1 MMKISRFSIGEPD
14 SSGEMSGDVDIK
26 IGNPTAEDVRWVQYR
41 AAFEDAQGF
50 PLYASNDNADDC
62 RVEPNEDFQV
72 SVPCTLQTQTAG
84 TGRRDIV
91 VRASVTLH
99 AREFFRLGEIDIP
112 ASEFG
117 CATVSQTIQSAV
129 LDSKVMLLAVRA
141 RNDDEGQG
149 RVECRVVLTNRSTLH
164 LERVELKCELLDA
177 DEAVV
182 DSSDDACAV
191 PAGAVA
197 CIEGGIPWVRAS
209 QLRRGKIRL
218 SLSVFRPVYV
228 GSCMGMSVPQ
238 DGDGAS
244 LEDEELDEGDVDE
257 VVDDVETEDTD
268 SSDPDSEESSDDDD
282 DNDDDDGSDDD
293 DSDGDDALSGLDPG
307 VASVLESAGAIEVA
321 EAFLSNQI
329 TDDVIG
335 SLTDSDLVEI
345 GVAALGMRKRILAEI
360 ASLGQPGKGVGR
372 KKPASGGFAPAPRRE
387 TDWGRVVAMF
397 SSTLGAFDRVMVLP
411 MPKER
416 KLAGALEYVPQVHRG
431 LMALVLYDDTFF
443 SSGKDG
449 MLVSDLGIHW
459 RNSYKDPGFTPWSAL
474 HAASAKGKS
483 VQLEPGGEI
492 SCAYGGA
499 KCALALATFVDV
511 AAGAAMAAS
520 ADSSHPQRDELR
532 EALLEMRGV
541 DEDGFV
547 IAEDPVSGW
556 FVQFC
561 NGVDG
566 PVLDIPL
573 KKKTPLE
580 WMRAEGFLTQ
590 CGFPE
595 ADTDSE
601 SSQREY
607 EDDAMEEMLSDAI
620 RALQGIY
627 RLRPGIPLRISKGWE

>member
-1 MMKISRFSIGEPD
+1 MMKISSFSIGEPD

-62 RVEPNEDFQV
+62 RVEPNEEFKV
-72 SVPCTLQTQTAG
+72 SVPCTLQSQTAG

-112 ASEFG
+112 AAEFG
-117 CATVSQTIQSAV
+117 CATIAKTIQSAV
-129 LDSKVMLLAVRA
+129 LDSKVMLLAVRV

-149 RVECRVVLTNRSTLH
+149 RVECRVVLTNRSGLH

-182 DSSDDACAV
+182 DSADDACSVA
-191 PAGAVA
+191 AGAVA

-228 GSCMGMSVPQ
+228 GSCMGTSVPQ

-244 LEDEELDEGDVDE
+244 LEDEELDEGGMDE
-257 VVDDVETEDTD
+257 VADDVETEDTD
-268 SSDPDSEESSDDDD
+268 SSDSDSEESSFDDDE
-282 DNDDDDGSDDD
+282 NDDDGSDDD

-307 VASVLESAGAIEVA
+307 VASVLESAGATEVA

-335 SLTDSDLVEI
+335 SLTESDLVEI

-360 ASLGQPGKGVGR
+360 ASLGQPGKGAGR
-372 KKPASGGFAPAPRRE
+372 KKPASAGFAPAPRRE
-387 TDWGRVVAMF
+387 TDWGRVMTLF
-397 SSTLGAFDRVMVLP
+397 SAALGEFDRVKVLP
-411 MPKER
+411 MPKDR
-416 KLAGALEYVPQVHRG
+416 KLVGALEYVPEVHHG
-431 LMALVLYDDTFF
+431 LMALLLYDNTFF

-459 RNSYKDPGFTPWSAL
+459 RNLYASPGFTPWTSLHSAL
-474 HAASAKGKS
+474 ANGKS

-492 SCAYGGA
+492 NFAYGGA
-499 KCALALATFVDV
+499 KCAVALSTFINL

-520 ADSSHPQRDELR
+520 ADDSHPQRDELR
-532 EALLEMRGV
+532 EALLEMRGI

-561 NGVDG
+561 NGEDG
-566 PVLDIPL
+566 PVLDIPRL
-573 KKKTPLE
+573 PKTGLE
-580 WMRAEGFLTQ
+580 WIRAEGFLPQ
-590 CGFPE
+590 CGFPA
-595 ADTDSE
+595 ADEDSE
-601 SSQREY
+601 SYQRGY
-607 EDDAMEEMLSDAI
+607 EDEAIEALLSDAI